1 MTPRSPL
8 GVKNGSLAIVVSGLL
23 LLAGCSKGPPARV
36 TAQAAAVQ
44 GPASPRE
51 VVLDAAAVK
60 QAGLAHETVRV
71 RSLPQVLRATG
82 RVALNENQ
90 TWRVGAVTDGRI
102 TSIQVNPGDDVKQG
116 QTLARMHS
124 HDIHESRAQY
134 RKAVAELTRLQSVQ
148 TQAQRMRDRV
158 RRLYQLKAASLEQTE
173 MAETELSNAETAVS
187 NGQVEVE
194 RTKRHLTEFLQ
205 IPADTPDH
213 PPDVPH
219 DDTADL
225 IPIKSPATGTL
236 LSRNVTPGT
245 VVQAS
250 GDLFVV
256 SDLSSLWMIA
266 AVAEEYLPR
275 LRTGMPVAVYVQAYP
290 DQPARGR
297 IGKLGEELDA
307 TTRTVRVRVDLP
319 NRGGRLKPE
328 MYATAEIEL
337 GGSEPALFVPQE
349 AIQEVSGEV
358 VVFVRHGEGHYEARP
373 VRPGRVLEG
382 SQEITH
388 GLKSGEAVV
397 TRGGFQLKSQMLK
410 STLAE
415 E

>member
-1 MTPRSPL
+1 MMARSSL
-8 GVKNGSLAIVVSGLL
+8 LVKNGSLAVVAGGLL
-23 LLAGCSKGPPARV
+23 LLTGCSKESPAPV
-36 TAQAAAVQ
+36 KPQPAVVE
-44 GPASPRE
+44 GRTGPRE
-51 VVLDAAAVK
+51 VVLDATAIK
-60 QAGLAHETVRV
+60 RAGLAHETVSI

-82 RVALNENQ
+82 RISLNENQ
-90 TWRVGAVTDGRI
+90 TWRVGAVTEGRI
-102 TSIQVNPGDDVKQG
+102 TNILVNPGDDVRQG

-134 RKAVAELTRLQSVQ
+134 RKAVAELTRLEAVQ

-173 MAETELSNAETAVS
+173 MAETELNNAQTAVS
-187 NGQVEVE
+187 NGKVEVE

-205 IPADTPDH
+205 IPADTPEH
-213 PPDVPH
+213 APEAPH
-219 DDTADL
+219 EDTADL
-225 IPIKSPATGTL
+225 IPIKSPAAGTL
-236 LSRNVTPGT
+236 LTKNVTPGT

-266 AVAEEYLPR
+266 AVAEDYLPN
-275 LRTGMPVAVYVQAYP
+275 LRAGMPVAVYVQAYP
-290 DQPARGR
+290 NEPFRGR
-297 IGKLGEELDA
+297 IGKVGEELDP
-307 TTRTVRVRVDLP
+307 TTRTVRVRVELP
-319 NRGGRLKPE
+319 NQGGRLKPE

-337 GGSEPALFVPQE
+337 GGSEPAVFVPQD
-349 AIQEVSGEV
+349 ALQEVSGEM
-358 VVFVRHGEGHYEARP
+358 VVFVRHGEGRYEVRP

-382 SQEITH
+382 LQEITQ
-388 GLKSGEAVV
+388 GLKGGEAVA
-397 TRGGFQLKSQMLK
+397 TRGCFQLKSQLLK